1 MRYLWSQRPDALCV
15 EPRGLALRFITAILG
30 DLLAAC
36 QELEYYAPNRL
47 QDPEVV
53 ARVSRRLP

>member
-47 QDPEVV
+47 QDPEV
-53 ARVSRRLP
+53 AGQPQL